1 MSHEVFGNMAGY
13 TRTPA
18 WHSLGTVFETAP
30 KAVDAVRAIGADFL
44 YTLEPLVAAVKAPDG
59 ARRAL
64 QIPGKKAIVRGP
76 AGDDLSPEVMG
87 IVSDQYEIVQNMQFA
102 VALDNLTDHWPL
114 ETIGVLKGGRTLFLT
129 LKVGSKQLGSSTID
143 KYFLVT
149 DSKTGKES
157 CRFLYTPIRVECQNC
172 LTAALNTSA
181 VQGTLTHRA
190 GVAEE
195 FAFRT
200 SLMGKLIKAET
211 EVDEQF
217 EAMTKALL
225 SITQRDL
232 IFQSYWPMPKKT
244 GRMEFTDL
252 ISEDEADGE
261 SDMRHLRNMGIDATE
276 EFERLMTRSAVVQ
289 KELVAMHD
297 KFNEEYPD
305 HANTVWS
312 AWNVAVEHADFN
324 NATDNT
330 GFAALFGDRVK
341 RKRRAFDVALTQL

>member
-13 TRTPA
+13 TRKPA
-18 WHSLGTVFETAP
+18 WHGLGTVFENAPTA
-30 KAVDAVRAIGADFL
+30 VEAVRAIGADFP

-76 AGDDLSPEVMG
+76 AADDLQPEVMG
-87 IVSDQYEIVQNMQFA
+87 IVSDQYEIVQNIQFA
-102 VALDNLTDHWPL
+102 EALDNLTDHWPL
-114 ETIGVLKGGRTLFLT
+114 ETVGVLKGGRTLFLT
-129 LKVGSKQLGSSTID
+129 LKVGTKALGSSTID

-157 CRFLYTPIRVECQNC
+157 CRFLYTPIRIECQNC

-181 VQGTLTHRA
+181 VQGTITHRA

-195 FAFRT
+195 FRFRT
-200 SLMGKLIKAET
+200 SLMSKLIKAET
-211 EVDEQF
+211 EVDAQF

-225 SITQRDL
+225 SIAQRDL
-232 IFQSYWPMPKKT
+232 IFQSYWPMPKKN
-244 GRMEFTDL
+244 GRMEFMDL
-252 ISEDEADGE
+252 ISEDDDSELK
-261 SDMRHLRNMGIDATE
+261 HLRTMGLDATE

-289 KELVAMHD
+289 KELVSLHE

-305 HANTVWS
+305 HANTIWS